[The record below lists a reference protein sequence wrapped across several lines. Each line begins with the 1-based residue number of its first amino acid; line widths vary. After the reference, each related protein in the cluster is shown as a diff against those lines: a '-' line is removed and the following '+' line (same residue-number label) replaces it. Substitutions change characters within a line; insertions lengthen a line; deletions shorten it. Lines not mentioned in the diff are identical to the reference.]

1 MIKRLIINADDFGFS
16 QSVTD
21 GIVHAHQSG
30 ILTSTTLMATMP
42 DCHRAIELAQSN
54 PNLGVGI
61 HLCLTQ
67 GTPRSG
73 KLRSIISG
81 NNEFPRKV
89 PQLLQR
95 ISFNRNAL
103 DEARSEWAAQI
114 EYVLNRGM
122 RPTHL
127 DSHKHIH
134 HWPALGY
141 IAAELAKEYHIPSIR
156 CADEIT
162 IRSTLKLSAGY
173 RALRF
178 LARKLKAQC
187 APLRTTD
194 WFFGLAAT
202 GKFSAEVWLRLLEQ
216 LPDGTGEVMVHPG
229 YAADL
234 PSGSTRLTEQRRME
248 LDALCDTNVL
258 AAVHT
263 PAADNKVQRIHFGQ
277 L

>member
-1 MIKRLIINADDFGFS
+1 
-16 QSVTD
+16 
-21 GIVHAHQSG
+21 
-30 ILTSTTLMATMP
+30 MATMP
-42 DCHRAIELAQSN
+42 DCDRAMDLAQSN

-73 KLRSIISG
+73 ILHSITNV
-81 NNEFPRKV
+81 NNEFPPKV

-95 ISFNRNAL
+95 ISFSRKAL
-103 DEARSEWAAQI
+103 GEARTEWAAQI

-134 HWPALGY
+134 HWPPLAH
-141 IAAELAKEYHIPSIR
+141 IAADLAKEYRIASIR

-162 IRSTLKLSAGY
+162 IRSALKLSAGY
-173 RALRF
+173 RALRY
-178 LARKLKAQC
+178 LARKLKTRC
-187 APLRTTD
+187 APLRSTD

-202 GKFSAEVWLRLLEQ
+202 GKFSPDVWLRLLEQ

-229 YAADL
+229 YADDL
-234 PSGSTRLTEQRRME
+234 SLGSTRLTAQRRME
-248 LDALCDTNVL
+248 LDGLCDSKVIT
-258 AAVHT
+258 AIQT
-263 PAADNKVQRIHFGQ
+263 MAADNKVKRIHFGQ